1 MGANRRCHND
11 RGRVRSSICLVC
23 PSSWVVSCIIMVS
36 LRLRDSLNASSA
48 LLRASLAASSWISN
62 LFVSAESVF
71 GLVWLQNAL
80 RALRMTS
87 ARDTPSESALSV
99 AFWLSCSLIRIVNW
113 ENLFAMTDT
122 FRTGTHTFGLYYVL
136 TGKVVT

>member
-1 MGANRRCHND
+1 MRCHND
-11 RGRVRSSICLVC
+11 LGRVKSSICLVC

-36 LRLRDSLNASSA
+36 LRLRDSLKASSA
-48 LLRASLAASSWISN
+48 LFLDSLAASSWISN

-80 RALRMTS
+80 KALRITS

-113 ENLFAMTDT
+113 ENLSAMTDT
-122 FRTGTHTFGLYYVL
+122 FRTCTHTFGLYYGL

>member
-1 MGANRRCHND
+1 MGENRRCHND
-11 RGRVRSSICLVC
+11 LGRVKSSICLVC

-36 LRLRDSLNASSA
+36 DRVRDSLKASSA
-48 LLRASLAASSWISN
+48 LFLASLAASSWISN

-71 GLVWLQNAL
+71 GLVESKNAL
-80 RALRMTS
+80 SALRITS

-113 ENLFAMTDT
+113 ENLSAMTDT

>member
-1 MGANRRCHND
+1 
-11 RGRVRSSICLVC
+11 
-23 PSSWVVSCIIMVS
+23 MVS
-36 LRLRDSLNASSA
+36 DRVRDSLNASSA
-48 LLRASLAASSWISN
+48 LLRASLAASSWISS
-62 LFVSAESVF
+62 LFVSDVSVF
-71 GLVWLQNAL
+71 GLVVSKIALSAL
-80 RALRMTS
+80 RITS

-122 FRTGTHTFGLYYVL
+122 FWTEMDTFGLYYVL